1 MAQAR
6 LHIGNRTVEVFGPRV
21 EQLAHLLELDG
32 SKKAK
37 QLAER
42 LGDHVADGEGR
53 EQKLDLDEQEQQK
66 FLPVTDQ
73 LVAAAKDPA
82 DDLLELQGAL
92 KRARPAIQNPTKP
105 TEMRIT
111 PYGETHDW

>member
-32 SKKAK
+32 SKNAK

-53 EQKLDLDEQEQQK
+53 EQQLDLDEQEQQK
-66 FLPVTDQ
+66 LLAVTDQ
-73 LVAAAKDPA
+73 LVAAARDPA

-92 KRARPAIQNPTKP
+92 KKARPA
-105 TEMRIT
+105 M
-111 PYGETHDW
+111 

>member
-1 MAQAR
+1 MGQAR

-21 EQLAHLLELDG
+21 EQLAHLLDLHG

-42 LGDHVADGEGR
+42 LGDHVADGEER
-53 EQKLDLDEQEQQK
+53 EQQLDLDEQEQQK
-66 FLPVTDQ
+66 LLAVTDQ
-73 LVAAAKDPA
+73 LVAAAREPA

-92 KRARPAIQNPTKP
+92 KKARPA
-105 TEMRIT
+105 M
-111 PYGETHDW
+111 

>member
-1 MAQAR
+1 MGQAR

-21 EQLAHLLELDG
+21 EQLAHLLDLHG

-92 KRARPAIQNPTKP
+92 KKARPA
-105 TEMRIT
+105 M
-111 PYGETHDW
+111 

>member
-32 SKKAK
+32 SKNAK

-42 LGDHVADGEGR
+42 LGDHVADGEER
-53 EQKLDLDEQEQQK
+53 EQQLDLDEQEQQK
-66 FLPVTDQ
+66 LLAVTDQ
-73 LVAAAKDPA
+73 LVAAARDPA

-92 KRARPAIQNPTKP
+92 KKARPA
-105 TEMRIT
+105 M
-111 PYGETHDW
+111 